1 MARYHFHLHEC
12 GTVITDEEGLDKP
25 DLESVRHEAVMSARE
40 IMCNEMKKGKLC
52 LGCHIE
58 VEYEVG
64 QVVLTVPF
72 KEAVQ
77 VSGISSPGFWV

>member
-12 GTVITDEEGLDKP
+12 GSVISDEEGLDKP
-25 DLESVRHEAVMSARE
+25 DLESVRHEALMSARE
-40 IMCNEMKKGKLC
+40 IMSNEVKIGKLC

-58 VEYEVG
+58 VEDEAG
-64 QVVLTVPF
+64 QVVLTLPF

-77 VSGISSPGFWV
+77 VSGL